1 MLISN
6 GMTENNNPALLFVII
21 DVKIQGSYQLL
32 MIRNDKDESGIGFK
46 LVLLLLLLS
55 MLRHLKPYE
64 LTMARIICICLVI
77 YIYYV

>member
-46 LVLLLLLLS
+46 LVLLLLLLLLYWYLVQCD
-55 MLRHLKPYE
+55 MLFPK
-64 LTMARIICICLVI
+64 I
-77 YIYYV
+77 